1 MNDRER
7 EKTLKALEE
16 LVKVEQMAIAAY
28 EQALEVNED
37 GKLSRK
43 YNRFLRDHERQ
54 ARNLN
59 NRLVEL
65 GGQPVEAGVG
75 AGTVKAGL
83 WARITGMAGDRA
95 SLSGMYAGAKDG
107 ISRYLKHLDDIHDAK
122 ALGIIRRN
130 LESKQDEIE
139 WLEEQMAHAE
149 EVSGKQA
156 KEAREQKIEQ
166 AVKAQEKEVSKGGL
180 FGLPVWLLLA
190 GIAAAVFIFL
200 RRQSEPDFGDE
211 AFQYETSEFGAE
223 DTSGS
228 TAGYASGANGGT
240 DTQMSTPTV

>member
-1 MNDRER
+1 MRDRER

-16 LVKVEQMAIAAY
+16 LVKVEHMAIAAY
-28 EQALEVNED
+28 EQAIEANED
-37 GKLSRK
+37 GKLRRK
-43 YNRFLRDHERQ
+43 YSRFLRDHERQ
-54 ARNLN
+54 ARDLN
-59 NRLVEL
+59 NRLVDL

-75 AGTVKAGL
+75 AGSVKAGL
-83 WARITGMAGDRA
+83 WGRLTGMGGDRA
-95 SLSGMYAGAKDG
+95 SISGMYAGAKDG

-130 LESKQDEIE
+130 LESKQDEVE

-149 EVSGKQA
+149 EVTGKQA

-166 AVKAQEKEVSKGGL
+166 AVESQEKEVSKGGL
-180 FGLPVWLLLA
+180 FGIPVWLLLA
-190 GIAAAVFIFL
+190 GVVAAVFVFL

-223 DTSGS
+223 DTSGTS
-228 TAGYASGANGGT
+228 TYNSGANGGT
-240 DTQMSTPTV
+240 DRQMTTPTV

>member
-28 EQALEVNED
+28 EQALEANED
-37 GKLSRK
+37 SKLRRK

-54 ARNLN
+54 ARDLN

-65 GGQPVEAGVG
+65 GGKPVEAGVG
-75 AGTVKAGL
+75 VGTVKAGL

-107 ISRYLKHLDDIHDAK
+107 INRYLKQLDDIHDAK
-122 ALGIIRRN
+122 ALGTIRRN
-130 LESKQDEIE
+130 LESKQDEVE

-149 EVSGKQA
+149 EVAGKEA

-166 AVKAQEKEVSKGGL
+166 AVKSQEKEVSKGGL
-180 FGLPVWLLLA
+180 FGIPIWLLLA
-190 GIAAAVFIFL
+190 GIVAAVFVVL

-211 AFQYETSEFGAE
+211 SFQYETSEFGMDEPSASS
-223 DTSGS
+223 TYGS
-228 TAGYASGANGGT
+228 VANGGT
-240 DTQMSTPTV
+240 VRPLETPA